1 MVERAKEVAPSG
13 TGPIVNSVSP
23 DRSSRQRCCTA
34 FWCTWV
40 LLLTFASASRFL
52 ASLAWPI
59 DLLANVSYIAAVP
72 AALTCIGA
80 LAARRG
86 RLAAL
91 SLAAAITA
99 VWPVRSMLLPPR
111 APAAAAVAPADRH
124 FVRVLVSNVQG
135 SKSALD
141 NLIPILVREKPDA
154 AAVIEVLP
162 GLEGYLADN
171 SEIREVLP
179 FVVGPERGM
188 TWRDMLLSRYVLHR
202 LRFDGD
208 FERYKFVYAYR
219 RSCFVEKP
227 EGRFLFTAAHPP
239 SPRDATAWARGN
251 ELTALLAE
259 VSRAHLLPSGVPVVV
274 GGDFNAT
281 ASGHRHHIMLDQSGL
296 RASDVLGGLAGTWP
310 AAWPAP
316 LRLTIDRV
324 WASAEIEFVARQV
337 LEDIGSD
344 HRPILVTLSLP
355 RADGR

>member
-1 MVERAKEVAPSG
+1 MLAAV
-13 TGPIVNSVSP
+13 
-23 DRSSRQRCCTA
+23 
-34 FWCTWV
+34 
-40 LLLTFASASRFL
+40 SRFF

-59 DLLANVSYIAAVP
+59 DLLANVSHFAAVP
-72 AALTCIGA
+72 ALLTVLAA
-80 LAARRG
+80 LAVRRG
-86 RLAAL
+86 GIAAL

-99 VWPVRSMLLPPR
+99 LWPVRSMLLPSQVRSAMP
-111 APAAAAVAPADRH
+111 PADRH

-135 SKSALD
+135 SKEALD
-141 NLIPILVREKPDA
+141 NLIPVLVREQPDA
-154 AAVIEVLP
+154 AVVIEVLP
-162 GLEGYLADN
+162 GLERHLA
-171 SEIREVLP
+171 EHPMIREVLP
-179 FVVGPERGM
+179 FAVAPEPGM
-188 TWRDMLLSRYVLHR
+188 TWRDMLLSRHVLHR

-208 FERYKFVYAYR
+208 FERYKFVYSYR

-227 EGRFLFTAAHPP
+227 EGRFLFTAVHPP
-239 SPRDATAWARGN
+239 SPRDAGTWARGN

-281 ASGHRHHIMLDQSGL
+281 AAGHRHRIMLDESGL
-296 RASDVLGGLAGTWP
+296 RPSDVLGGLEGTWP
-310 AAWPAP
+310 SAWPGV

-324 WASAEIEFVARQV
+324 WASPDVEFIAREV